1 MRKIGLLNWF
11 KGNFFS
17 TETKVEVFNNLSLK
31 LYYKELAIQSTI
43 SLIANAL
50 ILSEFQTYEKGGVEK
65 GDKYY
70 LFNIEPNSNQN
81 ATEFWHEV
89 ISKLVYK
96 NECLIIENNK
106 RLYVAESYTHEE
118 KAFTDDLYKNVSIRG
133 LSLTGV
139 YKESDVLFLKLND
152 DSIKKLID
160 GLYADYGELIETA
173 KKGYKRSLG
182 IRGILKIDTVFSQK
196 PDAQKKIDDIFDNK
210 FNKYFNDEN
219 AVLSLEKGLDF
230 EEKPNTNP
238 TKNSRDVRALIDDII
253 DFVSMAFHVPGG
265 LIRGD
270 VAGVKEQTDNF
281 LMFCLNPIAKLITSE
296 INRKL
301 YMKEGFL
308 KKSYVKVDTQKIKD
322 VDIKG
327 LSSAADMLFRIGVNS
342 IDDNLI
348 MLGRE
353 PLKTK
358 WSEEHYVTKNYQSV
372 LNPALQGGAS
382 DGTKN
387 SNNGTQG

>member
-1 MRKIGLLNWF
+1 MGEIGVLRWLKDNVFTTQSKIEAF
-11 KGNFFS
+11 DK
-17 TETKVEVFNNLSLK
+17 LSAK

-50 ILSEFQTYEKGGVEK
+50 ILSEFQTYNKGKIEKGSN
-65 GDKYY
+65 YY
-70 LFNIEPNSNQN
+70 LLNIEPNQNQN

-89 ISKLVYK
+89 ISKLIYK
-96 NECLIIENNK
+96 NECLIIENDK
-106 RLYVAESYTHEE
+106 KLYVADSYTYE
-118 KAFTDDLYKNVSIRG
+118 KRAFTDDLYKNISIRD
-133 LSLTGV
+133 LPLNGV
-139 YKESDVLFLKLND
+139 YHESDVLFLKLND
-152 DSIKKLID
+152 DSIKRLID
-160 GLYADYGELIETA
+160 GLYNDYGDLIEIA

-182 IRGILKIDTVFSQK
+182 IRGILKIDTLFAQK
-196 PDAQKKIDDIFDNK
+196 PDANKKIDDLFNNK
-210 FNKYFNDEN
+210 FKNYFEN
-219 AVLSLEKGLDF
+219 ANSVLHLEKGLEF
-230 EEKPNTNP
+230 EEKPNSNP

-253 DFVSMAFHVPGG
+253 DFVAMAFHVPSG

-270 VAGVKEQTDNF
+270 VAGIKEQTDNF

-301 YMKEGFL
+301 FGKKDFL
-308 KKSYVKVDTQKIKD
+308 SKSYVKVDTQKIKD
-322 VDIKG
+322 VDIKA

-353 PLKTK
+353 PLNQK

-372 LNPALQGGAS
+372 LNPALQGGES
-382 DGTKN
+382 NGTKN
-387 SNNGTQG
+387 SKS